1 MNFRSVAIIIFL
13 GVSYVLLFFLFM
25 QYTLPLEHPSWWYG
39 ILGENSFSAL
49 LWVQFAHSLSV
60 FGAAIPVAVGI
71 VYLFPEKKYLIGLIV
86 ASFLAAVFLFDIL
99 RGLWLFESAYS
110 GFHMRSSSLDVVKLF
125 FILFLVV
132 YVFAILKPTNK
143 TRNEMDGSVEPPIR

>member
-1 MNFRSVAIIIFL
+1 
-13 GVSYVLLFFLFM
+13 M
-25 QYTLPLEHPSWWYG
+25 QCTLPLEHPSWWYG

-71 VYLFPEKKYLIGLIV
+71 VFLFPEKKYLIGLIV

-110 GFHMRSSSLDVVKLF
+110 GFHMISSSLDVVKLF

-143 TRNEMDGSVEPPIR
+143 TRNEMDGSVEPHIR

>member
-110 GFHMRSSSLDVVKLF
+110 GFHMISSSLDVVKLF